1 MAKPTAQQ
9 LEVYKKGIKLVPYL
23 QLLDIELESLGD
35 GTAEMSVEIQKKHL
49 QPMGIAHGGV
59 IASLLDSVT
68 WWAARAAQESDSANV
83 IVSVDLKLNYLSA
96 LKPGRAIARAHCKK
110 SGSRLCYA
118 VGEILDANGRLVA
131 DGSSTLMITRG

>member
-1 MAKPTAQQ
+1 MAQPTPEQIEMCRQ
-9 LEVYKKGIKLVPYL
+9 GIKLVPYL
-23 QLLDIELESLGD
+23 QLLDIQLESLGD
-35 GTAEMSVEIQKKHL
+35 GTAEMSLEIQHKHL

-68 WWAARAAQESDSANV
+68 WWAARVARDFDSEHH
-83 IVSVDLKLNYLSA
+83 IVSVDLKLNYLAA

-110 SGSRLCYA
+110 SGARLCYA

-131 DGSSTLMITRG
+131 DGSSTLIITRS